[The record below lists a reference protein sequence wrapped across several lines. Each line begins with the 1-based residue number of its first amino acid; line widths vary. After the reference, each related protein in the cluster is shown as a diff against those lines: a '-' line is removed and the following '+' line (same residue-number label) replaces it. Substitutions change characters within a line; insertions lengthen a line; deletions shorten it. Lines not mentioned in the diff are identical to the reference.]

1 MAVAAIGQVETFNA
15 DRESIAAYL
24 ERIDLFLA
32 ANAIPDDRKVPV
44 FLTLIGGQT
53 YALLRDLLSP
63 VKPSVKTLAQLKET
77 LKKHY
82 EPKKIIMAERF
93 RFHQRRQEPGE
104 TVAKFEAELRKLAS
118 RCEFGEGLE
127 DALMD

>member
-1 MAVAAIGQVETFNA
+1 MAVAAIGQVETFDA

-44 FLTLIGGQT
+44 FLTLVGGQT

-93 RFHQRRQEPGE
+93 RFHQRRQEPGRPWPSL
-104 TVAKFEAELRKLAS
+104 KRSCGSWHPGMSLGKGWMML
-118 RCEFGEGLE
+118 
-127 DALMD
+127 